1 MHKRRD
7 KDVAN
12 QVTVHEVVGEVKG
25 RVCVLVDDMI
35 DTGGTICAAADAL
48 FAHGAEDVIVTA
60 THGVLSGPAA
70 DRLKNSRVSEF
81 VLTDTLPTPGE
92 LGADLDKITVLS
104 IAPTIAARSAR
115 SSRTARSR
123 ASSTSTDPGGHRS
136 ISCTAS
142 PPSKLP
148 QLLGEGGRTCW
159 GTAVRYR
166 RALRSRP
173 MFGRV
178 TAPTAPVLRGVA
190 MADVKLTAET
200 RTEFGKGAA
209 RRIRREKKVP
219 AVVYGHGV
227 DPLHVTL
234 PGHELQLALRT
245 PNVLLTLD
253 IDGKTQLA
261 IPKAVQRDAIKG
273 FLEHVDLLT
282 VKSGEK
288 VTVEVYVHT
297 EGELAPGSFL
307 LEHVL
312 STITVEAEAT
322 HIPESVTVSIAGL
335 EAGASIAAKDI
346 PLPKGTTLAIDE
358 DAVVLQVLAAQ
369 AEEASTEDADGESAE
384 A

>member
-1 MHKRRD
+1 
-7 KDVAN
+7 
-12 QVTVHEVVGEVKG
+12 
-25 RVCVLVDDMI
+25 
-35 DTGGTICAAADAL
+35 
-48 FAHGAEDVIVTA
+48 
-60 THGVLSGPAA
+60 
-70 DRLKNSRVSEF
+70 
-81 VLTDTLPTPGE
+81 
-92 LGADLDKITVLS
+92 
-104 IAPTIAARSAR
+104 
-115 SSRTARSR
+115 
-123 ASSTSTDPGGHRS
+123 
-136 ISCTAS
+136 
-142 PPSKLP
+142 
-148 QLLGEGGRTCW
+148 
-159 GTAVRYR
+159 
-166 RALRSRP
+166 
-173 MFGRV
+173 
-178 TAPTAPVLRGVA
+178 

-209 RRIRREKKVP
+209 RRIRRDKKVP

-253 IDGKTQLA
+253 IEGKTQLA

-369 AEEASTEDADGESAE
+369 AEEAPAEEEAETTEA
-384 A
+384 